1 MDCLLTGI
9 VAGLD
14 EAGRGPLAGPVISS
28 CIAWQGLPAVRAPV
42 NDSKLLS
49 EQQRESLF
57 PWIVT
62 NAYRVGVGL
71 ATPREIEELNIH
83 NATLLSMK
91 RAIKAA
97 RTPTD
102 LILVDGLFAVPSYP
116 NCKTLVKGDR
126 KCFFIACAS
135 IVAKVVRD
143 DIMKGYDDLY
153 PQYLFKKNKGYPTE
167 EHKEAIRTHGPSPIH
182 RRTFRGV
189 KEIVDTSLHSK
200 IERGDQEDSDGGVL

>member
-28 CIAWQGLPAVRAPV
+28 CIAWQGLPAARAPV

-49 EQQRESLF
+49 ERQRKGLF
-57 PWIVT
+57 PWIVA

-83 NATLLSMK
+83 NATLLSME
-91 RAIKAA
+91 RALKAA
-97 RTPTD
+97 HTPMD
-102 LILVDGLFAVPSYP
+102 LVLVDGLFAVPSYS

-143 DIMKGYDDLY
+143 DIMERYDDLY

-167 EHKEAIRTHGPSPIH
+167 AHREAIRTHGLSPIH
-182 RRTFRGV
+182 RKTFRGV
-189 KEIVDTSLHSK
+189 KEMV
-200 IERGDQEDSDGGVL
+200 QEDKF

>member
-14 EAGRGPLAGPVISS
+14 EAGRGPLAGPVVSS
-28 CIAWQGLPAVRAPV
+28 CVSWQGLPAERASV

-49 EQQRESLF
+49 ERERKSLF
-57 PWIVT
+57 QWIQG
-62 NAYRVGVGL
+62 NAYKVSIGS
-71 ATPREIEELNIH
+71 ATPREIERLNIH

-91 RAIKAA
+91 RAIKAVGV
-97 RTPTD
+97 PVS

-116 NCKTLVKGDR
+116 KCKTLVKGDR

-135 IVAKVVRD
+135 IVAKVFRD
-143 DIMKGYDDLY
+143 GIMEKYDNLY
-153 PQYLFKKNKGYPTE
+153 PQYLFRKNKGYGTE
-167 EHKEAIRTHGPSPIH
+167 EHLEALRVYGLSPIH

-189 KEIVDTSLHSK
+189 KELVDADMDEGRL
-200 IERGDQEDSDGGVL
+200 L